1 MDKETKL
8 QRKKMRDQSDFR
20 FSDHQVCLET
30 KQLKE
35 NKKFYFVYKS
45 VIVPHKKEGGE
56 IKREKNYL
64 EH

>member
-1 MDKETKL
+1 
-8 QRKKMRDQSDFR
+8 MRDQSDFR

-56 IKREKNYL
+56 IKKEKNYL